1 MRVEGGS
8 ADATDPAGSGEMRT
22 FTSAGRRRR
31 PSGMICGR
39 AWVGTLAW
47 PFLRD
52 GSANVWWNGT
62 CLAPERTGFAALSSC
77 GGREVRGGQPDL
89 GSCARGSGA
98 GRVVHL
104 WLPRRAGRGGR
115 RQPRRRCR
123 RVPPIGSVFPVRAFR
138 SADWRTASIPSSR
151 ETSSA
156 TLRSL
161 VRRKLFPPALLA
173 RPRTRRS
180 SPWDRTS
187 W

>member
-89 GSCARGSGA
+89 GSCAGVVALAASCTSGS
-98 GRVVHL
+98 
-104 WLPRRAGRGGR
+104 RAGPGAGGR

-138 SADWRTASIPSSR
+138 SADWRSASIPSSR

>member
-1 MRVEGGS
+1 
-8 ADATDPAGSGEMRT
+8 MRT

-39 AWVGTLAW
+39 AWVGTLGW

-104 WLPRRAGRGGR
+104 WLPRRAGRGGSAAT
-115 RQPRRRCR
+115 PPP
-123 RVPPIGSVFPVRAFR
+123 VPAG
-138 SADWRTASIPSSR
+138 SADRVCIPSACISLSRLAHSIDTQLKGNVVGYVALIGTSQAVSSGLARTAADPPELAMGPNVMVNVATSARCSR
-151 ETSSA
+151 
-156 TLRSL
+156 R
-161 VRRKLFPPALLA
+161 LL
-173 RPRTRRS
+173 S
-180 SPWDRTS
+180 
-187 W
+187 